1 MDLESCQLSGYPCFS
16 GFHPVYQTEVHMNS
30 KEFTPEEVSKLQSN
44 PYVKHVTPK
53 TVQFTVAFK
62 ERFWSEYN
70 AGRSP
75 RNIVVSMGLDP
86 AMLGASRLNGI
97 VNHIRDE
104 ANSGIGFREGR
115 TQRQYDTDLSDLTPS
130 RAMVYMQHQIAYLQQ
145 ELEFIKKIILAERKG
160 NRKCSSRGAP
170 ESNLKSS
177 GK

>member
-1 MDLESCQLSGYPCFS
+1 
-16 GFHPVYQTEVHMNS
+16 MNN
-30 KEFTPEEVSKLQSN
+30 KWFTPEEVNKLQSN
-44 PYVKHVTPK
+44 PYVKHVSPK

-70 AGRSP
+70 AGKYPRS
-75 RNIVVSMGLDP
+75 IIVSMGLDP
-86 AMLGASRLNGI
+86 DMLGASRLNGI

-115 TQRQYDTDLSDLTPS
+115 TQRQYDTDLSNLSSS
-130 RAMVYMQHQIAYLQQ
+130 RSLVYMQHQIAYLRQ

-160 NRKCSSRGAP
+160 NRKCSSRETL
-170 ESNLKSS
+170 ESNSKSS